1 MSRHEAAILAK
12 AADWLVRLE
21 DAPEYRQAFTAWCA
35 EDPRHQAA
43 VDSLQQTLQRLEPLA
58 AMPAQAA
65 LNAVQR
71 LAPEHSGR
79 GRALT
84 ALALTLGLLLP
95 TTLWL
100 QGNPPAYLMADLRT
114 GTAEWRETRLADG
127 SRLLLDAQSAVDLDF
142 DAQQRRLRL
151 IQGDILVD
159 VAHDS
164 DRPFIVETS
173 YASIRALGT
182 RFVVEQGDSATWVTM
197 LESRTE
203 IRSTATGARITLAA
217 GQRLRL
223 DAQGPG
229 SPQNLDVTPLEQAWQ
244 RRQLVVW
251 DRPLPEVL
259 ATLSRSQPGYL
270 SYDAQ
275 ALADFKVSA
284 VLPQDDTKA
293 ALTLLARSFPL
304 DVRHYGPWLT
314 RVTLAQK
321 K

>member
-21 DAPEYRQAFTAWCA
+21 DAPEYHQAFTAWCA

-84 ALALTLGLLLP
+84 ALTLTLGLLLP

-100 QGNPPAYLMADLRT
+100 QANPPAYLMADLKT

-127 SRLLLDAQSAVDLDF
+127 SRLLLDAQSAVDLEF

-223 DAQGPG
+223 DAQGPS

-259 ATLSRSQPGYL
+259 ATLARSQPGYL

-284 VLPQDDTKA
+284 VLPQDDPQA

>member
-21 DAPEYRQAFTAWCA
+21 DAPEYHQAFTAWCA

-71 LAPEHSGR
+71 LAPERSGR

-84 ALALTLGLLLP
+84 ALSLTLGLLLP

-100 QGNPPAYLMADLRT
+100 QANPPAYLMADLKT

-127 SRLLLDAQSAVDLDF
+127 SRLLLDAQSAVDLEF

-159 VAHDS
+159 VAHDG
-164 DRPFIVETS
+164 DRPFIVETP
-173 YASIRALGT
+173 YASIHALGT
-182 RFVVEQGDSATWVTM
+182 RFVVEQGDSTTWVTM

-203 IRSTATGARITLAA
+203 ISSTATGARIILAA

-229 SPQNLDVTPLEQAWQ
+229 SPEHLDVTPLEQAWQ

-259 ATLSRSQPGYL
+259 ATLARSQPGYL

-284 VLPQDDTKA
+284 VLPQDDPQA

>member
-1 MSRHEAAILAK
+1 MSRHEAAILAR

-21 DAPEYRQAFTAWCA
+21 DAPEHHQAFSEWCA
-35 EDPRHQAA
+35 QDPRHQAA
-43 VDSLQQTLQRLEPLA
+43 VDSLQRTLQRLEPLA

-65 LNAVQR
+65 LNAAQR

-79 GRALT
+79 GRAL
-84 ALALTLGLLLP
+84 AAMALTLGLLLP

-100 QGNPPAYLMADLRT
+100 QANPPAYLMADLRT
-114 GTAEWRETRLADG
+114 ATAEWRETRLADG

-142 DAQQRRLRL
+142 DARQRRLRL

-164 DRPFIVETS
+164 DRPFIVETP

-182 RFVVEQGDSATWVTM
+182 RFVVEQGDWATWVTM
-197 LESRTE
+197 LESRTD
-203 IRSTATGARITLAA
+203 IRSTVTGARVTLAA

-229 SPQNLDVTPLEQAWQ
+229 SPQHLDVTPLEQAWQ

-259 ATLSRSQPGYL
+259 ATLARSQPGYL

-275 ALADFKVSA
+275 ALAAFKVSA
-284 VLPQDDTKA
+284 VLPQDDPRA

-304 DVRHYGPWLT
+304 NVRHYGPWLT
-314 RVTLAQK
+314 RVTLAEK

>member
-1 MSRHEAAILAK
+1 MSHHEAAILAR

-21 DAPEYRQAFTAWCA
+21 DAPEHRQAFSEWCA
-35 EDPRHQAA
+35 QDPRHQAA

-65 LNAVQR
+65 LNAARR

-84 ALALTLGLLLP
+84 AMALTLGLLLP

-100 QGNPPAYLMADLRT
+100 QANPPAYLMADLRT
-114 GTAEWRETRLADG
+114 ATAEWRETRLADG
-127 SRLLLDAQSAVDLDF
+127 SRLLLDAQSAVDLEF

-159 VAHDS
+159 VAHDI

-182 RFVVEQGDSATWVTM
+182 RFVVEQSDSATWVTM
-197 LESRTE
+197 LESRTD
-203 IRSTATGARITLAA
+203 IRSTVTGARVTLAA

-223 DAQGPG
+223 DAQGPS
-229 SPQNLDVTPLEQAWQ
+229 SPQHLDVTPLEQAWQ

-275 ALADFKVSA
+275 ALAAFKVSA
-284 VLPQDDTKA
+284 VLPQDDPRA

-304 DVRHYGPWLT
+304 NVRHYGPWLT
-314 RVTLAQK
+314 RVTLAEK

>member
-21 DAPEYRQAFTAWCA
+21 DAPEYHQAFTAWCA
-35 EDPRHQAA
+35 QDPRHQAA

-58 AMPAQAA
+58 AMPARAA

-84 ALALTLGLLLP
+84 ALVLTLGLLLP

-100 QGNPPAYLMADLRT
+100 QANPPAYLMADLRT

-127 SRLLLDAQSAVDLDF
+127 SRLLLDAQSAVDLEF

-164 DRPFIVETS
+164 ERPFIVETP
-173 YASIRALGT
+173 YANIHALGT

-203 IRSTATGARITLAA
+203 IRSTATGARIILAA

-229 SPQNLDVTPLEQAWQ
+229 SPQHLDVTPLEQAWQ

-259 ATLSRSQPGYL
+259 ATLARSQPGYL

-275 ALADFKVSA
+275 TLADFKVSA
-284 VLPQDDTKA
+284 VLPQDDPKA